1 MDVTLNLF
9 LFVRACLQR
18 SGGSSSGVR
27 EFLEG
32 LHCNWSLVDG
42 KYHVLVAAEADVD
55 AQEGCDGGI
64 FGKLTSKWRLLKS
77 ML

>member
-32 LHCNWSLVDG
+32 FLCNWSLVDG

-55 AQEGCDGGI
+55 A
-64 FGKLTSKWRLLKS
+64 
-77 ML
+77 

>member
-9 LFVRACLQR
+9 LFVRACYQI

-32 LHCNWSLVDG
+32 FLCNWSLVDG
-42 KYHVLVAAEADVD
+42 EYHVLVAAEAVVD
-55 AQEGCDGGI
+55 A
-64 FGKLTSKWRLLKS
+64 
-77 ML
+77 

>member
-32 LHCNWSLVDG
+32 FLCNWSFLDG

-55 AQEGCDGGI
+55 TQEGCDGRYLSEVD
-64 FGKLTSKWRLLKS
+64 FLSLC
-77 ML
+77 

>member
-32 LHCNWSLVDG
+32 FLCNWSLVDG

-55 AQEGCDGGI
+55 AWLEGCDG
-64 FGKLTSKWRLLKS
+64 RYLLEGDKYGGC
-77 ML
+77 

>member
-1 MDVTLNLF
+1 
-9 LFVRACLQR
+9 ACLQR

-32 LHCNWSLVDG
+32 FLCNWSLVDG

-55 AQEGCDGGI
+55 AQEGCDG
-64 FGKLTSKWRLLKS
+64 SYLLE
-77 ML
+77 